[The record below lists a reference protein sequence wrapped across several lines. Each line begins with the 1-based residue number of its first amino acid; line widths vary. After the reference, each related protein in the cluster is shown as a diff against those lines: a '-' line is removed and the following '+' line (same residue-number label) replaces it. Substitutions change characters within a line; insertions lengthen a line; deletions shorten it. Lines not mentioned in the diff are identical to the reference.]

1 MLFYFP
7 SFRRSERIFCHD
19 FQNSVCRRPA
29 CKFLH
34 YSREDEE
41 IFRLTGHLPDEVDSK
56 GDGSQATAIEESPPI
71 CKDYLNGICTRGP
84 SCKYRHMSLAN
95 EKRTQCCS
103 VTDAPSTFHDLFLD
117 EVCAPDFVPVMCTAP
132 PSQPILSTSL
142 AVALQHPT
150 MLTVPTT
157 VPNHDRIQL
166 TQSATLNT
174 SIVSGQESVLTPV
187 KDMYINSGA
196 PPAPVVGVVDH
207 VGLPSSNLQHTI
219 YAHPSGLGTF
229 TPLVSVSSSSQP
241 VPCSSVLAVVAEPSQ
256 HPTLLQ
262 HPTAVAASQTTYHLL
277 SSTPASMQQQ
287 LLSSS
292 SSVSSAPALL
302 TIPLPQFACNST
314 TPGAILASH
323 ASAECNAHQHPSVL
337 ANRALANASGTCFPS
352 YNLLHINPTSA
363 VETVPVFPGQHALPD
378 KVTTAVSSSTTA
390 VLAAA
395 AAAGYLAQHLPVMTG
410 GTPVTP
416 SDSGGGCSGN
426 GPATLNVRFGSQQ
439 DLMVD
444 RTPESAAL
452 AAAANL
458 PAVSAAAAAA
468 VAAAKVFA
476 ARTTGMPLSDTS
488 YSAENSKCLPN
499 LRDLNGSQRA
509 SKSEQSKTPAN
520 TDCSGDALFIK
531 KQTSLHFPSCYP
543 TSTATSTTTTS
554 IASEVHVS
562 TTSPPINTTPASSSS
577 SHYVHRT
584 QQDEEDAKTAAAVA
598 AAACIGAMFSQPLSG
613 GGADSSSVAAM
624 LGDLMGKNHL
634 NLGHSTITQEG
645 PEVSRTSQFSSAD
658 ASFQSTYVSLEEQF
672 PCESS
677 LTTSHLNNLR
687 KDVSLAGDVTNLQN
701 STDSSITL
709 CSEDNSGSLSGFQCH
724 SFSNPRMDFANS
736 STWTSVATT
745 VASAA
750 QAAAAAAVA
759 VTAAVTRSAKF
770 FQLTR
775 NQGAQQSFTPESEL
789 PRGRDSEHS
798 HFADMDPQVREPSN
812 TKSLV
817 TATEPDRT
825 TLSPNTAVTMTS
837 AAAAA
842 AMVAAAAS
850 AAAKQRRMFSGRRLQ
865 TYPDCIDLPYSSQP
879 RLNLPPKDAYDAE
892 DSEYS
897 VACDTDRYTP
907 PKRRMKIRAV
917 TSKRYGYV
925 RLRRDVA
932 IREPLEDDEDEEEP
946 DVYEDDIT
954 LSPEVTPPYGVPV
967 KQKRHSGQLSIM
979 YNQNTDDSR
988 PASCDTSPSETL
1000 ETEPYSISRRSEAIS
1015 IPCSSATFHSGEC
1028 VHDLAVPG
1036 SRSRIVVPRDLFPF
1050 DQKDVV
1056 CSTSVQTSASAISRT
1071 QKPLSSV
1078 NIVHPVASVSSV
1090 VTCPTPRHASFP
1102 RRSRSVSSPSTF
1114 CHKIATPLRSK
1125 SLPPLPCIHNS
1136 SVGLHTEDTQP
1147 ESAIQC
1153 DIPKSPAPSAL
1164 GVQQCPYGSASQVT
1178 STRSAS
1184 VERVPFKGS
1193 SESYRKRYRRPVPL
1207 LLSSSRR
1214 MLKLR
1219 HSKEMS
1225 MLARGTNKIDS
1236 LVSKRRN
1243 QDRTPTTA
1251 SPDSVLNE
1259 DYSGHDDADDPE
1271 YVDTEDYDD
1280 DLFDLRASETS
1291 IKRSRS
1297 LRATCSKPG
1306 KRKVNDLFASGGF
1319 SNFTYSS
1326 VSMRHQNALKAE
1338 NVRLRRKLSDL
1349 MRQRGDLRAANEIL
1363 LEQNARLRHSSK
1375 RVSAVARMA
1384 ASATKII
1391 EAHNKSQFAQPV
1403 SHALSAPVFPPS
1415 SIHVT
1420 QSGNP
1425 FSLTQAAAAVVAAA
1439 QQQSNTPALHGVYVS
1454 SPTASITQAAPQA
1467 VAALTGGAHA
1477 LFPSAVMAGAI
1488 PGTITLSSHQ
1498 PLTTVQIQGSVD
1510 SLVPTSISTQSP
1522 AMIGQQSLASQQNTV
1537 RNFYH
1542 SQLHS
1547 VGSLPVSIANL
1558 TPHPNLAT
1566 APSTIQVCHYP
1577 IPSSAAVFPTLPH
1590 STAVSPSMMP
1600 MGTPNAVTL
1609 LVGPQPP
1616 PTAYTSV
1623 GSHPRLPST
1632 LHLQGNLE
1640 TKHASIN
1647 VSPVSQFPSYVYQGS
1662 PSSGMLT
1669 TNNTTHLTNSIQN
1682 MDCFS
1687 PSTSKSSIPQHTAR
1701 RRMKKL

>member
-1 MLFYFP
+1 
-7 SFRRSERIFCHD
+7 
-19 FQNSVCRRPA
+19 
-29 CKFLH
+29 
-34 YSREDEE
+34 
-41 IFRLTGHLPDEVDSK
+41 
-56 GDGSQATAIEESPPI
+56 
-71 CKDYLNGICTRGP
+71 
-84 SCKYRHMSLAN
+84 
-95 EKRTQCCS
+95 
-103 VTDAPSTFHDLFLD
+103 
-117 EVCAPDFVPVMCTAP
+117 
-132 PSQPILSTSL
+132 
-142 AVALQHPT
+142 
-150 MLTVPTT
+150 
-157 VPNHDRIQL
+157 
-166 TQSATLNT
+166 
-174 SIVSGQESVLTPV
+174 
-187 KDMYINSGA
+187 
-196 PPAPVVGVVDH
+196 
-207 VGLPSSNLQHTI
+207 
-219 YAHPSGLGTF
+219 
-229 TPLVSVSSSSQP
+229 
-241 VPCSSVLAVVAEPSQ
+241 
-256 HPTLLQ
+256 
-262 HPTAVAASQTTYHLL
+262 
-277 SSTPASMQQQ
+277 
-287 LLSSS
+287 
-292 SSVSSAPALL
+292 
-302 TIPLPQFACNST
+302 
-314 TPGAILASH
+314 
-323 ASAECNAHQHPSVL
+323 
-337 ANRALANASGTCFPS
+337 
-352 YNLLHINPTSA
+352 
-363 VETVPVFPGQHALPD
+363 
-378 KVTTAVSSSTTA
+378 
-390 VLAAA
+390 
-395 AAAGYLAQHLPVMTG
+395 
-410 GTPVTP
+410 
-416 SDSGGGCSGN
+416 
-426 GPATLNVRFGSQQ
+426 
-439 DLMVD
+439 
-444 RTPESAAL
+444 
-452 AAAANL
+452 
-458 PAVSAAAAAA
+458 
-468 VAAAKVFA
+468 
-476 ARTTGMPLSDTS
+476 
-488 YSAENSKCLPN
+488 
-499 LRDLNGSQRA
+499 
-509 SKSEQSKTPAN
+509 
-520 TDCSGDALFIK
+520 
-531 KQTSLHFPSCYP
+531 
-543 TSTATSTTTTS
+543 
-554 IASEVHVS
+554 
-562 TTSPPINTTPASSSS
+562 
-577 SHYVHRT
+577 
-584 QQDEEDAKTAAAVA
+584 
-598 AAACIGAMFSQPLSG
+598 MFSQPLSG

-634 NLGHSTITQEG
+634 NLGHSSITQEG

-658 ASFQSTYVSLEEQF
+658 VSFQNTYVSLEEQF
-672 PCESS
+672 PCENSM
-677 LTTSHLNNLR
+677 TTSHLNNLR
-687 KDVSLAGDVTNLQN
+687 KDVPLMGDVTSLQN
-701 STDSSITL
+701 STDSTSITR
-709 CSEDNSGSLSGFQCH
+709 CSDDNPNSLSGFQCH

-775 NQGAQQSFTPESEL
+775 NQVAQQPSTPESVL

-798 HFADMDPQVREPSN
+798 HFADMDPQARESSN
-812 TKSLV
+812 TKSLL
-817 TATEPDRT
+817 TATDPDRT

-865 TYPDCIDLPYSSQP
+865 TYPDCIDLPYSSQS

-897 VACDTDRYTP
+897 VACDTDRYVP

-925 RLRRDVA
+925 RLRRDA
-932 IREPLEDDEDEEEP
+932 LRGTLEDDEDEEEP

-954 LSPEVTPPYGVPV
+954 LSPEVTPPYGIPA

-1015 IPCSSATFHSGEC
+1015 TPCSSATFHSSEC
-1028 VHDLAVPG
+1028 VHDLAVPC
-1036 SRSRIVVPRDLFPF
+1036 SRPRVRIPRDLFSF

-1056 CSTSVQTSASAISRT
+1056 CSTSVQTSTSTIGRA
-1071 QKPLSSV
+1071 QKPVSSV
-1078 NIVHPVASVSSV
+1078 NIIPPVASVSSGII
-1090 VTCPTPRHASFP
+1090 CPTSRLASFP
-1102 RRSRSVSSPSTF
+1102 RRSRSACSLSTF
-1114 CHKIATPLRSK
+1114 CRKPATPLRSK
-1125 SLPPLPCIHNS
+1125 SLPPLACIHNFP
-1136 SVGLHTEDTQP
+1136 SVDLHTKSTQP

-1153 DIPKSPAPSAL
+1153 DIPKSSASSTL
-1164 GVQQCPYGSASQVT
+1164 SVQQYPYVNTSQVIPA
-1178 STRSAS
+1178 RSES
-1184 VERVPFKGS
+1184 VERVPLKGC

-1207 LLSSSRR
+1207 VLSSSRR
-1214 MLKLR
+1214 MLKMR
-1219 HSKEMS
+1219 RSKEMS

-1236 LVSKRRN
+1236 LVGKRRD
-1243 QDRTPTTA
+1243 QDRTPATA
-1251 SPDSVLNE
+1251 SPDSVVNE

-1280 DLFDLRASETS
+1280 DLFDLGTSETS

-1297 LRATCSKPG
+1297 LRAACSKPG
-1306 KRKVNDLFASGGF
+1306 KRKVSDLFASGGF

-1326 VSMRHQNALKAE
+1326 VSMRHQHALKAE

-1391 EAHNKSQFAQPV
+1391 EAHNKSQFAQP
-1403 SHALSAPVFPPS
+1403 ALSAPVFPSS

-1454 SPTASITQAAPQA
+1454 SPTASITQPAPQA
-1467 VAALTGGAHA
+1467 VAALAGGAHA

-1510 SLVPTSISTQSP
+1510 SLVPTPISTQSP

-1542 SQLHS
+1542 SQLHPI
-1547 VGSLPVSIANL
+1547 GSLPVSIANL
-1558 TPHPNLAT
+1558 APRPNLAT
-1566 APSTIQVCHYP
+1566 ASSTIQVCHYP

-1590 STAVSPSMMP
+1590 STAVSPSIMP
-1600 MGTPNAVTL
+1600 IGTPNAVTL

-1640 TKHASIN
+1640 GKHTSIN

-1662 PSSGMLT
+1662 SSSGMLT
-1669 TNNTTHLTNSIQN
+1669 TNATHLTNSVQN

-1687 PSTSKSSIPQHTAR
+1687 PSTSKSSMPQHTVR